1 MLSFFAAT
9 KIERQSWQDEKCA
22 VKIQLA
28 NSYNPALNMGT
39 IISFIA
45 GEGGSLLNVYNLE
58 IRMSRPSYRHL
69 ANDKWVRQN
78 PNRDV
83 RRLGDSVTILADRSR
98 ARASMGLL
106 SIHSAIVDCIKAAY
120 RQPASVKQSDDVA
133 AAI

>member
-45 GEGGSLLNVYNLE
+45 GEGGFGHMCGL
-58 IRMSRPSYRHL
+58 IGAPMRAAPSFFR
-69 ANDKWVRQN
+69 
-78 PNRDV
+78 
-83 RRLGDSVTILADRSR
+83 I
-98 ARASMGLL
+98 
-106 SIHSAIVDCIKAAY
+106 
-120 RQPASVKQSDDVA
+120 
-133 AAI
+133 